1 MGSEVVSRG
10 QPANAVADRALRRI
24 SFRVMPYVFL
34 LYIVAFLDRV
44 NVGYAGLQMAG
55 DLGFSAK
62 VFGTGAGIFFFGY
75 VLLEIPGS
83 VIVERWSARKWI
95 ARIMFSWGVLAVLMA
110 FVKTAGQF

>member
-1 MGSEVVSRG
+1 MGSGVISRG
-10 QPANAVADRALRRI
+10 QSAVADRALRRI
-24 SFRVMPYVFL
+24 SLRVMPYVFL

-44 NVGYAGLQMAG
+44 NVAAGL
-55 DLGFSAK
+55 GFRAK

-95 ARIMFSWGVLAVLMA
+95 ARIMLSWGILAVLMA
-110 FVKTAGQF
+110 FVKTAGQV